1 VTDLLEALEKQ
12 ITESQGA
19 PLPEGVAA
27 LRNALKTHG
36 KNLDTTLDERL
47 HLALTAAGDPDG
59 WQRWLADQVRTD
71 LVTQAEALLDANKV
85 PTVGAEKCRTSCANC
100 ATAGNKLTRA
110 ACPTTRCGSVLMP
123 LAMRP
128 TKPCWPGWSK

>member
-1 VTDLLEALEKQ
+1 VPVWADEIRRLRGDTVTEVLAAVPSTAAAAPSSEVAKEAKPAKPKMDAAQRQALREQAGKAVTDLLEALEKQ

-47 HLALTAAGDPDG
+47 HLALA
-59 WQRWLADQVRTD
+59 R
-71 LVTQAEALLDANKV
+71 
-85 PTVGAEKCRTSCANC
+85 
-100 ATAGNKLTRA
+100 
-110 ACPTTRCGSVLMP
+110 M
-123 LAMRP
+123 
-128 TKPCWPGWSK
+128 